1 MLHLDLEQLKA
12 LAQQA
17 DGAPGCE
24 SCQTLRAPGWE
35 SLPSD
40 FDTSG
45 LRLLG
50 TLRAPPSSP
59 DAVDEPTWAEHH
71 PQGTRTDS
79 AGAPIAPAFHPYN
92 RSDLVACSACG
103 KLFLRYTEAGGY
115 YVDPRIREMNA
126 ALLV

>member
-1 MLHLDLEQLKA
+1 VLHLDLEQLKA
-12 LAQQA
+12 LARAA
-17 DGAPGCE
+17 DGLPGCPA
-24 SCQTLRAPGWE
+24 CQVLRAPGWA
-35 SLPSD
+35 SVPSD
-40 FDTSG
+40 FDTGS
-45 LRLLG
+45 LRPLG

-79 AGAPIAPAFHPYN
+79 ASAPIAPAFHPYN
-92 RSDLVACSACG
+92 RSDLVACRACG